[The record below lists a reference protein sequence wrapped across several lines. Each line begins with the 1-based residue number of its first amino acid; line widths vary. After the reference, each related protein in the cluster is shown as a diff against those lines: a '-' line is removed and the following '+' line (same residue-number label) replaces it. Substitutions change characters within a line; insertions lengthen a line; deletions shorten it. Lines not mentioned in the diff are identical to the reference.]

1 MATTI
6 RRIKSLPPYS
16 QLTAVRMAAVGFD
29 EGTWGFERNHL
40 LADMTKVVQVR
51 NVRGPARKSKV
62 DHYKG
67 ILKPYTSL
75 RDELTMPP
83 VVFTN
88 DGWLLDGNT
97 RTLAVEG
104 LGWMTY
110 PAFVLDFNYENAPQ
124 ALLDQF
130 FELAAV
136 LNLTHGDN
144 LDRANVEDV
153 IARLAKD
160 DSSPLDL
167 SRRLGVSR
175 GMVQN
180 VLYARTARLRAE
192 RLSISYDAAHISR
205 THMADLGRE
214 NDTTT
219 DVVFGKLLELSVTGK
234 LSSVEQ
240 AAVIRNV
247 RAATTEQGKLDVIA
261 TEMAGRDGITSGRAT
276 KPRPS
281 AQLRQAL
288 GKVVNRDPGE
298 LVETNPVSF
307 GAHRKAI
314 RGAMDQLAKILDSQ
328 YQMEEDLASSA
339 KG

>member
-1 MATTI
+1 MATPI
-6 RRIKSLPPYS
+6 RRIKSLPPHA
-16 QLTAVRMAAVGFD
+16 QLTAVRMDAVGFG
-29 EGTWGFERNHL
+29 EGTWSFDRNHL

-62 DHYKG
+62 DHYAG
-67 ILKPYTSL
+67 ILKPFTSM

-83 VVFTN
+83 ALFTA

-97 RTLAVEG
+97 RTLAAQR

-110 PAFVLDFNYENAPQ
+110 PAFVLDFAYERAPQ
-124 ALLDQF
+124 ALLDQY
-130 FELAAV
+130 FEVAAV

-160 DSSPLDL
+160 DSSAMDL

-175 GMVQN
+175 NMVQN
-180 VLYARTARLRAE
+180 VLYARTGRLRAE
-192 RLSISYDAAHISR
+192 RLGISYDADHISR

-214 NDTTT
+214 SDTMT
-219 DVVFGKLLELSVTGK
+219 DDVYKALLSLSITGK
-234 LSSVEQ
+234 LSSTEQ
-240 AAVIRNV
+240 AAVIRAV
-247 RAATTEQGKLDVIA
+247 RAATTEPAKLEVIA
-261 TEMAGRDGITSGRAT
+261 AESAGRDGIRAGRAT

-288 GKVVNRDPGE
+288 GKVLSKEPGE
-298 LVETNPVSF
+298 LVETNPASF
-307 GAHRKAI
+307 AAHRKAI
-314 RGAMDQLAKILDSQ
+314 REAQDQLTKILDQQ
-328 YQMEEDLASSA
+328 YRLEEDLSIAARS
-339 KG
+339 

>member
-1 MATTI
+1 MAPTI
-6 RRIKSLPPYS
+6 RRIKSLPS
-16 QLTAVRMAAVGFD
+16 HAHLTAVRMAAVGFG
-29 EGTWGFERNHL
+29 EGTWSFERNQR
-40 LADMTKVVQVR
+40 LADMTRVVQVR
-51 NVRGPARKSKV
+51 NVKGTARKSKV
-62 DHYKG
+62 DHYRN
-67 ILKPYTSL
+67 ILKPFTTL

-83 VVFTN
+83 VVLTADN
-88 DGWLLDGNT
+88 YLIDGNT
-97 RTLAVEG
+97 RTAAAAG

-110 PAFVLDFNYENAPQ
+110 PAFVLDFNYEGAPQ

-160 DSSPLDL
+160 DSSAHDL
-167 SRRLGVSR
+167 ARRLGVSR
-175 GMVQN
+175 NMVQN
-180 VLYARTARLRAE
+180 VLYARTGRLRAE
-192 RLSISYDAAHISR
+192 RLGIKYDAAHISR

-214 NDTTT
+214 NDTLT
-219 DVVFGKLLELSVTGK
+219 DAVFEKLLELSVTGR
-234 LSSVEQ
+234 LSSTEQ
-240 AAVIRNV
+240 AAVIKAV
-247 RAATTEQGKLDVIA
+247 RAATTEPAKLAVIEA
-261 TEMAGRDGITSGRAT
+261 ESTDRDGIRTGRAT

-298 LVETNPVSF
+298 LVETNPARF
-307 GAHRKAI
+307 AAHRQAI
-314 RGAMDQLAKILDSQ
+314 RAAQDALGKILDRQ

-339 KG
+339 RS